1 MSLTKTNIY
10 SVTWEILTGGQCS
23 DRARDADTQ
32 TNPLGTGVPSTDVG
46 RTMHLLYPSGDRLRP
61 FCLILNP
68 IIGNLFNKIYKY
80 INSST

>member
-32 TNPLGTGVPSTDVG
+32 TNPLGTGVPSTDIG
-46 RTMHLLYPSGDRLRP
+46 RTMHLLYPSGDRFILACIVEGQFLRTVATY
-61 FCLILNP
+61 LKKKL
-68 IIGNLFNKIYKY
+68 
-80 INSST
+80 